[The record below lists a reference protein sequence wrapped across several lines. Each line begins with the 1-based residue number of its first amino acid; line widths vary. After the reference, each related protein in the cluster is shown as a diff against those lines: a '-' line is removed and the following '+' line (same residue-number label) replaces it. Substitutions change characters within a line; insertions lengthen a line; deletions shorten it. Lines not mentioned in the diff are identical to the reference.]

1 MSGISGVNAPSR
13 VISTPTRNEIVCK
26 LYWSANSVLPN
37 DKVKAIVEIVKM
49 PREYSASSITINICE
64 NNGKPVKT
72 FTGITFRNNF
82 AIQEWS
88 TNVEGN
94 YHFKVVFGAVKHT
107 NDVRGGDLK
116 VAKYVVKDGMET
128 SKPKP
133 KVNLGGF

>member
-1 MSGISGVNAPSR
+1 MSGVSRVNAPSR

-26 LYWSANSVLPN
+26 LYWSASSVLPN
-37 DKVKAIVEIVKM
+37 DKVNAIVELVKM

-64 NNGKPVKT
+64 SNGKPVGT
-72 FTGITFRNNF
+72 FPGITFRNNF

-88 TNVEGN
+88 TNIEGT

-116 VAKYVVKDGMET
+116 VSKFVIKDGMDA
-128 SKPKP
+128 PKP
-133 KVNLGGF
+133 KAPMKWS